1 VGIFDKNGVFDT
13 YHARLEFREKVMGGI
28 PKNPEIIEGW
38 LRSKAG
44 IEDELEVRQAML
56 RTLREL
62 DPDADFNADASFED
76 LVKASK
82 RLAGSMQTNGFK
94 LDENGL
100 YIESRQL
107 KAGLKENV
115 NILFAGQR
123 WGKTRKGPKSFTAE
137 RTFVNPDRL
146 YLGVKEPD
154 GIDLVIGHVT
164 DKQGQRSTVTYYEYV
179 MRPVLEFEVIAARQ
193 NIGVKEGEID
203 AIPHEDWA
211 RVWTLYEENG
221 IGALRSQGHGRFDI
235 TMWDRK

>member
-1 VGIFDKNGVFDT
+1 M
-13 YHARLEFREKVMGGI
+13 AALEGR
-28 PKNPEIIEGW
+28 
-38 LRSKAG
+38 
-44 IEDELEVRQAML
+44 
-56 RTLREL
+56 
-62 DPDADFNADASFED
+62 FED

-107 KAGLKENV
+107 KAGIKENV
-115 NILFAGQR
+115 NVLFAGQR
-123 WGKTRKGPKSFTAE
+123 WGRTRKGPKSFTAE

-154 GIDLVIGHVT
+154 GIDLVIGHVK
-164 DKQGQRSTVTYYEYV
+164 DKQGERSTVTYYEYV
-179 MRPVLEFEVIAARQ
+179 MQPTLEFEIIAARQ
-193 NIGVKEGEID
+193 NTGEKNEID

-235 TMWDRK
+235 VQWDRK